1 MDRISTSEKFFNL
14 LKQVNLGTVIQTSV
28 ALLVLFLVLY
38 PVGWLWLGSLR
49 TDPFTP
55 DYTLMWYVKI
65 FTDEVLW
72 QRLTNTLFITVGTG
86 LMCLILGV
94 PMAWIVAR
102 TDTPLRRRFELI
114 AVVPFMTAPL
124 IGAIAWIN
132 LAAPRTGLLN
142 LIYRQVFDPSLRYG
156 PFNVYSLWG
165 IIFCL
170 GIYYS
175 PYVFLFASGALRS
188 MDPALEEASRVSGHG
203 IFRTSF
209 KITLPL
215 VYPAIT
221 SGVLLAMVFAA
232 GQFAIPALLGT
243 PAQISVM
250 TTTIYELMNRWPINR
265 SLAAAIGNLL
275 VFFTFLLLYI
285 RGKLLARGAFTTV
298 TGKGYRP
305 DVIKLGKWKYLTLS
319 ICILYSIV
327 VFVLPMFALAYGS
340 LVKFWSVKISLSRL
354 TFWNYSYLFT
364 EHSLTYVALK
374 NSLLLAV
381 FGATVCV
388 LISSVI
394 SFMVHR
400 GKSPWRHTLEYIAM
414 MPVGVPGVV
423 FAVGILLG
431 WIRPPLALYGT
442 LGILFVGYISRFLP
456 VGVRA
461 SSSSLVQVHP
471 ELEESA
477 RVAGTT
483 WGGTLLR
490 ITLPLIKPGVQAGWM
505 TLFIIFLREFG
516 VSLFLYSP
524 GNEVVSIML
533 YEFWEDGDMMR
544 ASAMS
549 MVLIGITLI
558 SIYGMRRL
566 TGADVSSITTG

>member
-1 MDRISTSEKFFNL
+1 
-14 LKQVNLGTVIQTSV
+14 
-28 ALLVLFLVLY
+28 
-38 PVGWLWLGSLR
+38 
-49 TDPFTP
+49 
-55 DYTLMWYVKI
+55 
-65 FTDEVLW
+65 
-72 QRLTNTLFITVGTG
+72 
-86 LMCLILGV
+86 MCLILGV
-94 PMAWIVAR
+94 PLAWIVAR
-102 TDTPLRRRFELI
+102 TDTPFRRRFELV

-142 LIYRQVFDPSLRYG
+142 LIYRQLFDPGLRYG

-265 SLAAAIGNLL
+265 SLAAAIGTLL
-275 VFFTFLLLYI
+275 VLFTFLLLYI
-285 RGKLLARGAFTTV
+285 RGKLLSRGAFTTV

-319 ICILYSIV
+319 ICTLYSIV

-354 TFWNYSYLFT
+354 TFWNYTYLFT

-374 NSLLLAV
+374 NSLLLAL

-400 GKSPWRHTLEYIAM
+400 GKSPWRHVLEYIAM

-442 LGILFVGYISRFLP
+442 LGISRDSFP
-456 VGVRA
+456 WEFAPAHQA
-461 SSSSLVQVHP
+461 SSRSTRSSRRAPVWQGL
-471 ELEESA
+471 
-477 RVAGTT
+477 
-483 WGGTLLR
+483 
-490 ITLPLIKPGVQAGWM
+490 PGVGPCC
-505 TLFIIFLREFG
+505 G
-516 VSLFLYSP
+516 
-524 GNEVVSIML
+524 
-533 YEFWEDGDMMR
+533 
-544 ASAMS
+544 
-549 MVLIGITLI
+549 
-558 SIYGMRRL
+558 
-566 TGADVSSITTG
+566 